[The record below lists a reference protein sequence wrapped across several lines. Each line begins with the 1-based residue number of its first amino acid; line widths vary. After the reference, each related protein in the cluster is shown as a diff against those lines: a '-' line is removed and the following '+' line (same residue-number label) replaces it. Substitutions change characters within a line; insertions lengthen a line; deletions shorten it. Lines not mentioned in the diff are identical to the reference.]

1 MVPLVMRNHL
11 VTSAFIDITVCQIK
25 EDQSMDVDGV
35 LEVVR
40 IYVAEKCNPDILRL
54 TGLFFDSLN
63 LTF

>member
-1 MVPLVMRNHL
+1 MLSHL

-40 IYVAEKCNPDILRL
+40 IYVAEKCNPDILAFSL
-54 TGLFFDSLN
+54 TL
-63 LTF
+63 